1 MSEMNLDTGVGDVI
15 QYAGKGMKVFIGID
29 PGKDGAMAILG
40 YRDTPILVPF
50 GEVEYADRLRGFDSF
65 NDDNINRTVGGEQP
79 VPFCVVEHVNAMPG
93 QGVTSCFSFGQNF
106 GFILG
111 LLTAFR
117 IPYELVRPQRWK
129 REFSCT
135 SDKNTSIEVAKRL
148 FPGVDLRRTPKCTKP
163 HDGTCEALLM
173 AEYARRIRNG

>member
-1 MSEMNLDTGVGDVI
+1 
-15 QYAGKGMKVFIGID
+15 MKVFCGVD
-29 PGKDGAMAILG
+29 PGKDGA
-40 YRDTPILVPF
+40 LVVLEYHAHSVVPTFIPF
-50 GEVEYADRLRGFDSF
+50 DETAYADKLSQLSPAGRSVADRELDELMH
-65 NDDNINRTVGGEQP
+65 VEAP
-79 VPFCVVEHVNAMPG
+79 EPFCVVEHVNAMPG

-129 REFSCT
+129 KEFGCT
-135 SDKNTSIEVAKRL
+135 SDKNTSIAVAQRL

-163 HDGTCEALLM
+163 HDGISEALLL
-173 AEYARRIRNG
+173 AEWGRRHHG